1 MSSIPGKSMSVG
13 FRATAAF
20 FNTDKVTDKIDR
32 VKRRFLFTFGAYV
45 RTRARQSIKSGGKS
59 NKRSK
64 PGDPP
69 KFHTPFLK
77 KGILFSVDTVKESV
91 VIGPVVVP
99 TEFGGPGALSALEE
113 GGTVSIREI
122 IGEQQGGRNSS
133 GRFTA
138 KKKIRFTGRR
148 TRTRI
153 KARPFMGPAF
163 EKEKANIS
171 EIWRKSG
178 R

>member
-1 MSSIPGKSMSVG
+1 MSVG
-13 FRATAAF
+13 FRATAALF
-20 FNTDKVTDKIDR
+20 DTDKVTDRIDR

-77 KGILFSVDTVKESV
+77 KGILFAVNTSRESV

-99 TEFGGPGALSALEE
+99 TEHGGPGALSALEE
-113 GGTVSIREI
+113 GGMVSIREI
-122 IGEQQGGRNSS
+122 VGGGGGGRNAS
-133 GRFTA
+133 GQF
-138 KKKIRFTGRR
+138 KKKKRLRFTGKM

-171 EIWRKSG
+171 TIWRKSG